1 LGIAAAP
8 FASDSSLPASSSGL
22 KELGKKRSFW
32 TVSLGRKSDSIL
44 ENSTANRKYRSP
56 TPGSRRGIR
65 GFENNFH
72 TSIDFA
78 SPDGMNCPQ
87 IVRAAQAG
95 SIVEIETLLDDGADI
110 EECHQPTGRNAMA
123 VAAHC
128 GNADVVELLLRY
140 GAKISMRDASSSTPL
155 HLAASRGHTGVMT
168 ILLFERA
175 RTEDK
180 GPDDRTPLRL
190 SCDNGHF
197 EAAELLLL
205 HQARVNA
212 RDKSN
217 LTALHAAS
225 KRGNADIVSLL
236 IRHGADVEAKDGQFM
251 TALHHASEG
260 GHSAVVELLLNKKA
274 DIEMPGN
281 DGKSPLVS
289 AAATGAVHVVELLL
303 RRKASLRS
311 RGAGE
316 MTALHWAASNGRID
330 VVDLLL
336 QKKAAVNAVNIDG
349 RTALHLAVMAEQF
362 PVVELLLRKNAT
374 IEAQCKLSLRP
385 LHYACGFEIVDIVRL
400 LLHSGAQLEAEGNG
414 RQRPL
419 HLAATRGVLPIVIM
433 LLEKGANIDIRDA
446 AGDRPLLLATSR
458 GHVEVVRAFLDWH
471 APIRAKFTAGPS
483 HDDSPLCLA
492 ARNGHADV
500 VTLLLSRGASVREKD
515 EFDWPPLR
523 YAAHYGH
530 PDVVER
536 LLMNGAS
543 LSGIQSWGFNL
554 TADRIGFA
562 KHVDIPEDRKES
574 VMRLLRDAEEREMLI
589 QERQAASSA
598 EPKKYASTAPAQ
610 TGASELDHGVDIRPP
625 LLRELFS
632 PDNARYTTKSDNKPL
647 VQLESGNPSSVSD
660 SPRPNGVVP
669 TSISTVSDNGPK
681 QTSYQFTPQ
690 QRVSGAISAWPTI
703 DSDSSSTGPQ
713 SAAMARFSYL
723 TTPPA
728 VDMTP
733 VKIVPALNSEE
744 ISSNSNSTNF
754 YQDRRRNAW
763 NRKTSLESMRED
775 HQIDSTM
782 QDHTSLP
789 GQNSS
794 PSQRRRTVPPSWSAR
809 LGTTNTLSLEA
820 LEGLVKERR
829 RGGFSFLPG
838 PGSSTWHLADVESM
852 IHAYRQTGV
861 TYVGLAEEG
870 GYRPT
875 QPPEDQHVS
884 SVDTTITDNP
894 FDGHS
899 DTGPSSN
906 HAAEINSDSRYPR
919 SPPPPTRPP
928 PAPPSGAIPTA
939 LLAGLDLKSAQRFAS
954 SPSGI
959 FEMPAFQ

>member
-1 LGIAAAP
+1 MGVEAAP
-8 FASDSSLPASSSGL
+8 FASDSSLPASSPGL

-32 TVSLGRKSDSIL
+32 TISLGRKSDSIL

-56 TPGSRRGIR
+56 APGSRRGIR

-78 SPDGMNCPQ
+78 SPDGINCPQ

-110 EECHQPTGRNAMA
+110 EECHRPTGRNAMA

-128 GNADVVELLLRY
+128 GNADVVKLLLRY

-155 HLAASRGHTGVMT
+155 HLAPSRGHIGVMT
-168 ILLFERA
+168 ILLSERA

-205 HQARVNA
+205 HQARENA

-225 KRGNADIVSLL
+225 KRGNADIVGLL

-260 GHSAVVELLLNKKA
+260 GHSAVVELLL
-274 DIEMPGN
+274 
-281 DGKSPLVS
+281 
-289 AAATGAVHVVELLL
+289 
-303 RRKASLRS
+303 
-311 RGAGE
+311 
-316 MTALHWAASNGRID
+316 
-330 VVDLLL
+330 
-336 QKKAAVNAVNIDG
+336 
-349 RTALHLAVMAEQF
+349 
-362 PVVELLLRKNAT
+362 
-374 IEAQCKLSLRP
+374 
-385 LHYACGFEIVDIVRL
+385 
-400 LLHSGAQLEAEGNG
+400 
-414 RQRPL
+414 
-419 HLAATRGVLPIVIM
+419 
-433 LLEKGANIDIRDA
+433 EKGANIDIRDA

-458 GHVEVVRAFLDWH
+458 GHVEVVRAFLDRH

-703 DSDSSSTGPQ
+703 DSASSSTGQP
-713 SAAMARFSYL
+713 SVAMARFSYL

-744 ISSNSNSTNF
+744 ISSNSNSSNY
-754 YQDRRRNAW
+754 YQDRRRNAG
-763 NRKTSLESMRED
+763 NSALADRSAGSMTKTSLESMRED

-794 PSQRRRTVPPSWSAR
+794 PFA
-809 LGTTNTLSLEA
+809 TT
-820 LEGLVKERR
+820 
-829 RGGFSFLPG
+829 
-838 PGSSTWHLADVESM
+838 
-852 IHAYRQTGV
+852 
-861 TYVGLAEEG
+861 
-870 GYRPT
+870 
-875 QPPEDQHVS
+875 ED
-884 SVDTTITDNP
+884 
-894 FDGHS
+894 
-899 DTGPSSN
+899 
-906 HAAEINSDSRYPR
+906 R
-919 SPPPPTRPP
+919 
-928 PAPPSGAIPTA
+928 
-939 LLAGLDLKSAQRFAS
+939 
-954 SPSGI
+954 
-959 FEMPAFQ
+959 